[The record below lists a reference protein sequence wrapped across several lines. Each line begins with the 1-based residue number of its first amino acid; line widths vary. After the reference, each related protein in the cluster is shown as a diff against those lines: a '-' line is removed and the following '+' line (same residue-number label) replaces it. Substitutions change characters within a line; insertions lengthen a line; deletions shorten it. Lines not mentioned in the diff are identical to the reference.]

1 MRKQS
6 QKQVNPKR
14 LPRTRPAIAKQE
26 KKNRFNNETKQNHPT
41 Q

>member
-6 QKQVNPKR
+6 LKTPNPKR
-14 LPRTRPAIAKQE
+14 LPRTRPAIVKQE
-26 KKNRFNNETKQNHPT
+26 KKSRFNYETKQNHPT